1 MSNKEIVLLNQ
12 FVGEKTELHGD
23 DPKAMLKIL
32 TAVEK
37 ASTNVHRTINKA
49 GLEDI
54 LGAAGSENVQG
65 EQVQK
70 LDLFA
75 NEQFIENLKG
85 SGYIAAIASE
95 ENEEIITLNE
105 TGEYLFATDPLDGS
119 SNIDVNISVGTI
131 FSVFKRTR
139 KGTPKKEEFNRY
151 GHEQILAGYVL
162 YGTSTVLVY
171 TCGHGVHSFT
181 FDTKTNTFALTNA
194 SIKTPEKGN
203 IFSINEGNYNTLEKG
218 VQDYISYCKELNEKG
233 KRTHT
238 ARFMGSL
245 VADFHRNM
253 LKGGIFIYPATAD
266 APKGRLRLLYECNPI
281 AMIAEQAGGIATWG
295 AERLLAI
302 KAEEIHQRTPFF
314 TGSKEMM
321 EKALSFLTKESE
333 YKIQES
339 EKIS

>member
-1 MSNKEIVLLNQ
+1 MNKGKLVFLKQ
-12 FVGEKTELHGD
+12 FINENASLHGD
-23 DPKAMLKIL
+23 NPEAILKIL
-32 TAVEK
+32 IAVQK
-37 ASTNVHRTINKA
+37 ASTKVHTTINKA

-54 LGAAGSENVQG
+54 LGAAGAENIQG

-75 NEQFIENLKG
+75 NDRFIKELKDIDH
-85 SGYIAAIASE
+85 IAAIASE
-95 ENEEIITLNE
+95 ENEEIIPLND

-131 FSVFKRTR
+131 FSVYKRTR

-151 GHEQILAGYVL
+151 GYEQVLAGYVL

-171 TCGHGVHSFT
+171 TCGNGVHAFT
-181 FDTKTNTFALTNA
+181 FDTSVNSFALTHA
-194 SIKTPEKGN
+194 SIKTPKKGT
-203 IFSINEGNYNTLEKG
+203 IFSINEGNYNTLDKG
-218 VQDYISYCKELNEKG
+218 VQDYIAYCKKLNSEK
-233 KRTHT
+233 KRTNT
-238 ARFMGSL
+238 ARFIGSL

-266 APKGRLRLLYECNPI
+266 APEGRLRLLYECNPI

-295 AERLLAI
+295 KDRLLDI
-302 KAEEIHQRTPFF
+302 KSKDIHQRTPFF

-321 EKALSFLTKESE
+321 EKAMSYLD
-333 YKIQES
+333 
-339 EKIS
+339 

>member
-1 MSNKEIVLLNQ
+1 MNNKDLVLLNQ

-37 ASTNVHRTINKA
+37 ASTIVHRTINKA

-54 LGAAGSENVQG
+54 LGAAGSENIQG

-75 NEQFIENLKG
+75 NEQFIENLKDTG
-85 SGYIAAIASE
+85 HIAAIASE
-95 ENEEIITLNE
+95 ENEEIISLNE

-181 FDTKTNTFALTNA
+181 FDTNTNTFALTNA
-194 SIKTPEKGN
+194 SIKTPEKGT
-203 IFSINEGNYNTLEKG
+203 IFSINEGNYNTLDKG
-218 VQDYISYCKELNEKG
+218 VLDYIGYCKELNGKG

-281 AMIAEQAGGIATWG
+281 AMIAEQAGGLATWG
-295 AERLLAI
+295 AERLLDI
-302 KAEEIHQRTPFF
+302 KAKELHERTPFF

-333 YKIQES
+333 YRSQK
-339 EKIS
+339 K

>member
-1 MSNKEIVLLNQ
+1 MSKENLVLLNQ
-12 FVGEKTELHGD
+12 FVGENPQLHGE
-23 DPKAMLKIL
+23 DPKAIL
-32 TAVEK
+32 GILNAIEK
-37 ASTNVHRTINKA
+37 ASKIVHHTINRA
-49 GLEDI
+49 GLVDI

-75 NEQFIENLKG
+75 NDQFIDTLKECG
-85 SGYIAAIASE
+85 HIAAIASE

-105 TGEYLFATDPLDGS
+105 TGDYLFATDPLDGS

-131 FSVFKRTR
+131 FSVFKRTE
-139 KGTPKKEEFNRY
+139 KGAPKTEEFYRH

-171 TCGHGVHSFT
+171 TCGNGVHAFT
-181 FDTKTNTFALTNA
+181 FDAKPEVFALSNA
-194 SIKTPEKGN
+194 SIKTPERGN
-203 IFSINEGNYNTLEKG
+203 IFSINEGNYHSVDKG
-218 VQDYISYCKELNEKG
+218 IQDYVNYCKELNSEG

-253 LKGGIFIYPATAD
+253 LKGGVFIYPATAD

-281 AMIAEQAGGIATWG
+281 AMIAEQAGGEATWG
-295 AERLLAI
+295 KERLLDI
-302 KAEEIHQRTPFF
+302 KAKEIHQRTPFF

-321 EKALSFLTKESE
+321 KKALSYLS
-333 YKIQES
+333 
-339 EKIS
+339 

>member
-1 MSNKEIVLLNQ
+1 MSNNNMVLLNQ
-12 FVGEKTELHGD
+12 FVGENTQLHGD
-23 DPKAMLKIL
+23 DPEAMLKIL

-75 NEQFIENLKG
+75 NEQFIENLQEIG
-85 SGYIAAIASE
+85 HIAAIASE
-95 ENEEIITLNE
+95 ENEEIIPLNE

-131 FSVFKRTR
+131 FSVFKRTL
-139 KGTPKKEEFNRY
+139 KGAPKKEEFNRY
-151 GHEQILAGYVL
+151 GYEQILAGYVL

-171 TCGHGVHSFT
+171 TCGHGVHAFT
-181 FDTKTNTFALTNA
+181 FDTSTNAFTLTHA

-203 IFSINEGNYNTLEKG
+203 IFSINEGNYNTLDKG
-218 VQDYISYCKELNEKG
+218 VKDYISYCKELNKKG

-238 ARFMGSL
+238 ARFIGSL

-281 AMIAEQAGGIATWG
+281 AMIAEQAGGLATWG
-295 AERLLAI
+295 TDRLLDI
-302 KAEEIHQRTPFF
+302 KTEEIHQRTPFF

-321 EKALSFLTKESE
+321 EKA
-333 YKIQES
+333 
-339 EKIS
+339 ISCLD

>member
-1 MSNKEIVLLNQ
+1 MNNKDLVLLNQ

-37 ASTNVHRTINKA
+37 ASTIVHRTINKA

-54 LGAAGSENVQG
+54 LGAAGSENIQG

-75 NEQFIENLKG
+75 NEQFIENLKDT
-85 SGYIAAIASE
+85 GYIAAIASE
-95 ENEEIITLNE
+95 ENEEIISLNE

-181 FDTKTNTFALTNA
+181 FDTNTNTFALTNA
-194 SIKTPEKGN
+194 SIKTPEKGT
-203 IFSINEGNYNTLEKG
+203 IFSINEGNYNTLDKG
-218 VQDYISYCKELNEKG
+218 VLDYIGYCKELNGKG

-281 AMIAEQAGGIATWG
+281 AMIAEQAGGLATWG
-295 AERLLAI
+295 TERLLDI
-302 KAEEIHQRTPFF
+302 KAKELHERTPFF

-333 YKIQES
+333 YRIQES